1 MNPEIQQPAGDK
13 APMCIIDKCEK
24 EARWKGLCSACYGQ
38 AKQLIDAQETTWEE
52 LGLLGLAIIPD
63 KPFVAAFKA
72 ARAKAGAL
80 PPP

>member
-1 MNPEIQQPAGDK
+1 MSEENQNE
-13 APMCIIDKCEK
+13 KCVIPKCDK

-52 LGLLGLAIIPD
+52 LGALGLAVIPD

-72 ARAKAGAL
+72 ARSKKVVEPVG
-80 PPP
+80 